1 MNNTI
6 ILKKGE
12 GRYTR
17 NEWKNFEKGDTI
29 WGCDENPEELKRWSI
44 DQKEE
49 AQTELAKYKCRYFKG
64 AELYYAEEYALDY
77 CECDEEGE
85 VMFGSDFDLAEEE
98 IEE

>member
-17 NEWKNFEKGDTI
+17 NEWKNFEKGNTI
-29 WGCDENPEELKRWSI
+29 WGCDEEPEELKRWSI

-49 AQTELAKYKCRYFKG
+49 AQTELAKHKCRYFKDT
-64 AELYYAEEYALDY
+64 ELYYVEEYALDY
-77 CECDEEGE
+77 CECDEDGE
-85 VMFGSDFDLAEEE
+85 LASGSDYDFAETEE
-98 IEE
+98 